1 MTEIKQIAFIVNGAR
16 PLNRSIQKTIDQCAA
31 DVALSVQI
39 GKTTREKEAGELSTK
54 FSEEGVDLIVAVGG
68 DGTVNEVMNGMMR
81 SSRKPLLAIIPNGTG
96 NDFYRSAFNNSTNGD
111 FLLAL
116 KSPFIMSVDV
126 GKIES
131 HLGTQYFL
139 NIADVGFGAAVVEIL
154 NKQRKYFGGKAS
166 YALAILRTFL
176 NFKTPHLTIQSPS
189 YQYSGPVFM
198 VAFCNGDMFGDG
210 LYIHPGA
217 KVNDGVI
224 NITLLKKIGLMD
236 YVRNLKNLK
245 TGKRIN
251 HPEAFYFTE
260 NELSIMISKGKAVTE
275 TDGEHLATAEIRVSI
290 VPSAI
295 QLLRTEVTID

>member
-16 PLNRSIQKTIDQCAA
+16 PLNPSIQKTIDQCAV
-31 DVALSVQI
+31 DTALIVQI

-81 SSRKPLLAIIPNGTG
+81 ASRRPLLAIIPNGTG

-111 FLLAL
+111 FLSAL
-116 KSPFIMSVDV
+116 KSPLIMSVDV

-154 NKQRKYFGGKAS
+154 NKQRKYLGGKAS

-176 NFKTPHLTIQSPS
+176 SFKTPHLTIQSPS
-189 YQYSGPVFM
+189 YQYTGPVFM

-217 KVNDGVI
+217 KVDDGVM

-260 NELSIMISKGKAVTE
+260 NELSIMVSKGKAVTE

-295 QLLRTEVTID
+295 QLLRTEVTMR

>member
-96 NDFYRSAFNNSTNGD
+96 NDFYRSAFNNSTDGD

>member
-16 PLNRSIQKTIDQCAA
+16 PLNPNIQKTIDQCAA
-31 DVALSVQI
+31 DNALSVQI
-39 GKTTREKEAGELSTK
+39 GKTTKEKEAGELSTK

-81 SSRKPLLAIIPNGTG
+81 ASRKPLLAIIPNGTG
-96 NDFYRSAFNNSTNGD
+96 NDFYRSAFNNSTSGD
-111 FLLAL
+111 FLSSL
-116 KSPFIMSVDV
+116 KNPQIMPVDV

-131 HLGTQYFL
+131 HLGAHYFL

-154 NKQRKYFGGKAS
+154 NRQRKYLGGKAS

-176 NFKTPHLTIQSPS
+176 SFKIPHLIIQSPS

-217 KVNDGVI
+217 KVNDGVM
-224 NITLLKKIGLMD
+224 NITLLKKIRLMD

-260 NELSIMISKGKAVTE
+260 NELSVMVAKGKAVTE
-275 TDGEHLATAEIRVSI
+275 TDGEHLSTAEIKITI
-290 VPSAI
+290 VPLAI
-295 QLLRTEVTID
+295 QLLVTEE

>member
-1 MTEIKQIAFIVNGAR
+1 M
-16 PLNRSIQKTIDQCAA
+16 
-31 DVALSVQI
+31 
-39 GKTTREKEAGELSTK
+39 
-54 FSEEGVDLIVAVGG
+54 
-68 DGTVNEVMNGMMR
+68 
-81 SSRKPLLAIIPNGTG
+81 
-96 NDFYRSAFNNSTNGD
+96 
-111 FLLAL
+111 
-116 KSPFIMSVDV
+116 
-126 GKIES
+126 
-131 HLGTQYFL
+131 

-154 NKQRKYFGGKAS
+154 NKQRKYLGGKAS

-176 NFKTPHLTIQSPS
+176 RFKTPHLTIQSPS

-217 KVNDGVI
+217 KVNDGVM

-260 NELSIMISKGKAVTE
+260 NELSIMVSKGKAVTE

-295 QLLRTEVTID
+295 QLLKTEVTMD

>member
-16 PLNRSIQKTIDQCAA
+16 PLNPNIQKTIDQCAA
-31 DVALSVQI
+31 DNALSVQI
-39 GKTTREKEAGELSTK
+39 GKTTKEKEAGELSTK

-68 DGTVNEVMNGMMR
+68 DGTVNEVMNGMMCA
-81 SSRKPLLAIIPNGTG
+81 SRKPLLAIIPNGTG
-96 NDFYRSAFNNSTNGD
+96 NDFYRSAFNNSTSGD
-111 FLLAL
+111 FLSSL
-116 KSPFIMSVDV
+116 KNPQIMPVDV

-131 HLGTQYFL
+131 HLGAHYFL

-154 NKQRKYFGGKAS
+154 NRQRKYLGGKAS

-176 NFKTPHLTIQSPS
+176 SFKIPHLIIQSPS

-217 KVNDGVI
+217 KVNDGVM
-224 NITLLKKIGLMD
+224 NITLLKKIRLMD

-260 NELSIMISKGKAVTE
+260 NELSVMVAKGKAVTE
-275 TDGEHLATAEIRVSI
+275 TDGEHLSTAEIKITI
-290 VPSAI
+290 VPLAI
-295 QLLRTEVTID
+295 QLLVTEE

>member
-1 MTEIKQIAFIVNGAR
+1 MTEIKKIAFIINGAR
-16 PLNRSIQKTIDQCAA
+16 SLNSSIQKTIDQCAA
-31 DVALSVQI
+31 DAALSVQI
-39 GKTTREKEAGELSTK
+39 GKTTKEKEASELSTA

-68 DGTVNEVMNGMMR
+68 DGTVNEVINGMMR
-81 SSRKPLLAIIPNGTG
+81 ALRKPLLAIIPNGTG
-96 NDFYRSAFNNSTNGD
+96 NDFYRSAFNNSTKGD
-111 FLLAL
+111 FLSAL
-116 KSPFIMSVDV
+116 KNPQVMPVDV

-131 HLGTQYFL
+131 HLGAQYFL

-154 NKQRKYFGGKAS
+154 NKQRKYLGGKAS

-176 NFKTPHLTIQSPS
+176 GFKTPHLSIQSAS
-189 YQYSGPVFM
+189 YQYTGPVFM

-217 KVNDGVI
+217 KVNDGVM

-251 HPEAFYFTE
+251 HPEAFYFIE
-260 NELSIMISKGKAVTE
+260 NDLIVNVIKGKAVTE
-275 TDGEHLATAEIRVSI
+275 TDGEHLPVAEIRVSI

-295 QLLRTEVTID
+295 QLLRTEVTKG

>member
-1 MTEIKQIAFIVNGAR
+1 MTEIKQIVFIVNGAR
-16 PLNRSIQKTIDQCAA
+16 PLNQSIQKTIDQCAA
-31 DVALSVQI
+31 NAALSVHI
-39 GKTTREKEAGELSTK
+39 GKTTREKEAGELSTTYSDK
-54 FSEEGVDLIVAVGG
+54 GVDLIVAVGG
-68 DGTVNEVMNGMMR
+68 DGTVNEVMNGIMR
-81 SSRKPLLAIIPNGTG
+81 ASRRPLLAIIPNGTG

-111 FLLAL
+111 FLSAL
-116 KSPFIMSVDV
+116 KNPLIIPVDV

-131 HLGTQYFL
+131 QLGAQYFL

-154 NKQRKYFGGKAS
+154 NRQRKYLGGKAS

-176 NFKTPHLTIQSPS
+176 GFTTPHLTIQSPS

-217 KVNDGVI
+217 KVNDGVM

-260 NELSIMISKGKAVTE
+260 NDLNIKVSRGKAVTE
-275 TDGEHLATAEIRVSI
+275 TDGEHLPIAEIRVTI
-290 VPSAI
+290 LPSAI
-295 QLLRTEVTID
+295 QLLKTEVTKS